1 MDENKMRKSQDT
13 LGLLG
18 VIAMGVLLLLF
29 MLSDAVLI
37 LGNSVALYGDNSVLF
52 NAYSVLYYFLIDFY
66 PILLIGDMFVVYN
79 SFCKSYNTK
88 HLFAS
93 TVLGFVSASVYALS
107 FIPLSI
113 LDSPAIARNASIS
126 DIDDFFGWFNIT
138 MLVLVLVIVFICYV
152 QIALLIY
159 FSKVRKRI
167 NYTQIMHRYENFRF
181 AMLAVFVLYLAM
193 FVCYMIIL
201 GGRI

>member
-66 PILLIGDMFVVYN
+66 PILLIGDIFVVYN
-79 SFCKSYNTK
+79 SFCKSYNAK
-88 HLFAS
+88 HFFAS
-93 TVLGFVSASVYALS
+93 TVLGFASASVYVLS

-113 LDSPAIARNASIS
+113 LDSPAIARNASVS
-126 DIDDFFGWFNIT
+126 DIDDFFSWFNIT

-152 QIALLIY
+152 QIAFLLY
-159 FSKVRKRI
+159 FNKVRKRI

-181 AMLAVFVLYLAM
+181 AVLAVFVLYLAM
-193 FVCYMIIL
+193 FVCYMII
-201 GGRI
+201 

>member
-1 MDENKMRKSQDT
+1 MDKNKMRKSQDT

-29 MLSDAVLI
+29 MLFYAVLI
-37 LGNSVALYGDNSVLF
+37 LGNSVALYEDNSVLF

-88 HLFAS
+88 HLIAS
-93 TVLGFVSASVYALS
+93 TVLGFASASVYALS

-113 LDSPAIARNASIS
+113 LDSPSIARNASVT
-126 DIDDFFGWFNIT
+126 DVDDFFGWFNIT
-138 MLVLVLVIVFICYV
+138 MLVLVLIIVFICFV

-181 AMLAVFVLYLAM
+181 AVLAVFVLYLAM
-193 FVCYMIIL
+193 FVCYMII
-201 GGRI
+201 

>member
-113 LDSPAIARNASIS
+113 LDSPAIARNASVS

-167 NYTQIMHRYENFRF
+167 NYTQVMHRYENFRF
-181 AMLAVFVLYLAM
+181 AVLAVFVLYLAM
-193 FVCYMIIL
+193 FVCYMII
-201 GGRI
+201 

>member
-37 LGNSVALYGDNSVLF
+37 LGNSVALYEDNSVLF

-93 TVLGFVSASVYALS
+93 TVLGFASASVYALS

-113 LDSPAIARNASIS
+113 LDSPLIARNAYAS
-126 DIDDFFGWFNIT
+126 DVDDFFGWFNIT
-138 MLVLVLVIVFICYV
+138 MLVLMLVIVFICYV

-181 AMLAVFVLYLAM
+181 AVLAVFVLYLAM
-193 FVCYMIIL
+193 FVCYMII
-201 GGRI
+201 

>member
-37 LGNSVALYGDNSVLF
+37 LCNSVALYEENSVLF

-79 SFCKSYNTK
+79 SFFKSYNTK

-93 TVLGFVSASVYALS
+93 TVLGFASASVYAIS

-113 LDSPAIARNASIS
+113 LDSPAIARNASVS

-181 AMLAVFVLYLAM
+181 AVLAVFVLYLAM
-193 FVCYMIIL
+193 FVCYMII
-201 GGRI
+201 

>member
-88 HLFAS
+88 HLIAS
-93 TVLGFVSASVYALS
+93 TVLGFASASVYALS

-113 LDSPAIARNASIS
+113 LDSPSIARNASVS
-126 DIDDFFGWFNIT
+126 DVDDFFSWFNIT
-138 MLVLVLVIVFICYV
+138 MLVLMLVIVFICYV

-181 AMLAVFVLYLAM
+181 AVLAVFVLYLAM
-193 FVCYMIIL
+193 FVCYMII
-201 GGRI
+201 

>member
-18 VIAMGVLLLLF
+18 VIVMGVLLLLF
-29 MLSDAVLI
+29 MLSGAVLI
-37 LGNSVALYGDNSVLF
+37 LCNSVALYGSNSGFF
-52 NAYSVLYYFLIDFY
+52 NPYSVLYYFLIDFY

-93 TVLGFVSASVYALS
+93 TVLGFVSASVYAIS

-113 LDSPAIARNASIS
+113 LDSPLIARNASVS
-126 DIDDFFGWFNIT
+126 DVNDFFSWFNIT
-138 MLVLVLVIVFICYV
+138 MLVLMLVIVFICYV

-159 FSKVRKRI
+159 FNKVRKRI

-181 AMLAVFVLYLAM
+181 AVLAVFVLYLAM
-193 FVCYMIIL
+193 FVCYMII
-201 GGRI
+201 

>member
-18 VIAMGVLLLLF
+18 VITMGVLLLLF

-88 HLFAS
+88 HLIAS
-93 TVLGFVSASVYALS
+93 TVLGFASASVYALS

-113 LDSPAIARNASIS
+113 LDSPAIARNASLS
-126 DIDDFFGWFNIT
+126 DVDDFFGWFNIT
-138 MLVLVLVIVFICYV
+138 MLVLGLVIVFTCYV
-152 QIALLIY
+152 QIAFLLY
-159 FSKVRKRI
+159 FNKVRKRI

-181 AMLAVFVLYLAM
+181 AVLAVFVLYLAM
-193 FVCYMIIL
+193 FVCYMII
-201 GGRI
+201 

>member
-1 MDENKMRKSQDT
+1 MDENKMRKSQDN

-18 VIAMGVLLLLF
+18 VIVMGVLLLLF
-29 MLSDAVLI
+29 MLSGAVLI
-37 LGNSVALYGDNSVLF
+37 LCNSMDLYGSNSGFF
-52 NAYSVLYYFLIDFY
+52 NPYSVLYYFLIDFY
-66 PILLIGDMFVVYN
+66 PILLIGDMLVVYN

-88 HLFAS
+88 HLIAS
-93 TVLGFVSASVYALS
+93 TVLGFVSASVYAIS

-113 LDSPAIARNASIS
+113 LDSPLIARDVCALDSENY
-126 DIDDFFGWFNIT
+126 FGWFNIT
-138 MLVLVLVIVFICYV
+138 MLVLMLVIVFTCYV
-152 QIALLIY
+152 QIAFLLY
-159 FSKVRKRI
+159 FNKVRKRI
-167 NYTQIMHRYENFRF
+167 NYTQIMHRYEHFRF

>member
-37 LGNSVALYGDNSVLF
+37 LGNGVALYEDNSVLF

-66 PILLIGDMFVVYN
+66 PILLIGDIFVVYN

-93 TVLGFVSASVYALS
+93 TVLGFASASVYALS

-113 LDSPAIARNASIS
+113 LDSPAIARNASVS
-126 DIDDFFGWFNIT
+126 DIDDFFSWFNIT
-138 MLVLVLVIVFICYV
+138 MLVLALVIVFICYV

-181 AMLAVFVLYLAM
+181 AVLAVFVLYLAM
-193 FVCYMIIL
+193 FVCYMII
-201 GGRI
+201 

>member
-1 MDENKMRKSQDT
+1 MDENKMKKSQDT

-18 VIAMGVLLLLF
+18 VIAMGVLLLFF
-29 MLSDAVLI
+29 MLCDAVLI
-37 LGNSVALYGDNSVLF
+37 LCNSMDLYGSNSGLF

-66 PILLIGDMFVVYN
+66 PILLIGVMFAVYN

-93 TVLGFVSASVYALS
+93 TLLGCVSASVYALS

-113 LDSPAIARNASIS
+113 LDSPLIARNVSALDSENY
-126 DIDDFFGWFNIT
+126 FGWFNIT
-138 MLVLVLVIVFICYV
+138 MLVLMLIIVFTCFV
-152 QIALLIY
+152 QTAFLLY
-159 FSKVRKRI
+159 FTKVRKRI

-181 AMLAVFVLYLAM
+181 AVLAVFVLYLAM

>member
-18 VIAMGVLLLLF
+18 VIVMGVLLLLF

-93 TVLGFVSASVYALS
+93 TVLGFASASVYALS

-113 LDSPAIARNASIS
+113 LDSPAIARNASVS

-138 MLVLVLVIVFICYV
+138 MLVLMLVIVFICYV

-181 AMLAVFVLYLAM
+181 AVLAVFVLYLAM
-193 FVCYMIIL
+193 FVCYMII
-201 GGRI
+201 

>member
-1 MDENKMRKSQDT
+1 MDENKVRKSQDT

-18 VIAMGVLLLLF
+18 VITMGVLLLLF
-29 MLSDAVLI
+29 MLSGAVLI
-37 LGNSVALYGDNSVLF
+37 LCDSVALYGNYSGFF
-52 NAYSVLYYFLIDFY
+52 NPYSVLYYFLIDFY

-79 SFCKSYNTK
+79 LFCKSYNTK
-88 HLFAS
+88 HLIAS
-93 TVLGFVSASVYALS
+93 TVLGFASASVYALS

-113 LDSPAIARNASIS
+113 LDSPSIARNASVS

-181 AMLAVFVLYLAM
+181 AVLAVFVLYLAM
-193 FVCYMIIL
+193 FVCYMII
-201 GGRI
+201 

>member
-1 MDENKMRKSQDT
+1 MDENKMRKRQDT

-18 VIAMGVLLLLF
+18 VIEMGVLLLLF
-29 MLSDAVLI
+29 MLCDAVLI
-37 LGNSVALYGDNSVLF
+37 LCNSVTLYGSNSGLF
-52 NAYSVLYYFLIDFY
+52 NTYSVLYYFLIDFY

-88 HLFAS
+88 HLIAS
-93 TVLGFVSASVYALS
+93 TVLGFVSALVYAIS

-113 LDSPAIARNASIS
+113 LDSPLIARDVCALDSENY
-126 DIDDFFGWFNIT
+126 FGWFNIT
-138 MLVLVLVIVFICYV
+138 MLVLMLVIVFTCYV
-152 QIALLIY
+152 QIAFLLY
-159 FSKVRKRI
+159 FNKVRKRI
-167 NYTQIMHRYENFRF
+167 NYTKVMHRYENFRY
-181 AMLAVFVLYLAM
+181 AVLAVYVLYLAM

>member
-18 VIAMGVLLLLF
+18 VIVMVVLLLLF
-29 MLSDAVLI
+29 MLSGAVLI
-37 LGNSVALYGDNSVLF
+37 LCNSVALYGSNSGFF
-52 NAYSVLYYFLIDFY
+52 NPYSVLYYFLIDFY

-88 HLFAS
+88 HLIAS
-93 TVLGFVSASVYALS
+93 TVLGFVSASVYAIS

-113 LDSPAIARNASIS
+113 LDSPLIARDVCALDSENY
-126 DIDDFFGWFNIT
+126 FGWFNIT
-138 MLVLVLVIVFICYV
+138 ILVLTLVIIFTCYV
-152 QIALLIY
+152 QIAFLLY
-159 FSKVRKRI
+159 FNKVRKRI
-167 NYTQIMHRYENFRF
+167 NYTKVMHRYENFRF

-193 FVCYMIIL
+193 FVCYMII
-201 GGRI
+201 

>member
-88 HLFAS
+88 HLIAS
-93 TVLGFVSASVYALS
+93 TVLGFASASVYALS

-113 LDSPAIARNASIS
+113 LDSPAIARNASVS

-138 MLVLVLVIVFICYV
+138 MLVLMLVIIFICYV

-181 AMLAVFVLYLAM
+181 AVLAVFVLYLAM
-193 FVCYMIIL
+193 FVCYMII
-201 GGRI
+201 

>member
-1 MDENKMRKSQDT
+1 MDENKMRKRQNT

-18 VIAMGVLLLLF
+18 VIVMGVLLLLF
-29 MLSDAVLI
+29 MLSGAVLI
-37 LGNSVALYGDNSVLF
+37 ICNSVALYGSNSGFF
-52 NAYSVLYYFLIDFY
+52 NPYSVLYYFLIDFY

-88 HLFAS
+88 HLIAS
-93 TVLGFVSASVYALS
+93 TVLGFVSASVYAIS

-113 LDSPAIARNASIS
+113 LDSPLIARDVCALDSENYI
-126 DIDDFFGWFNIT
+126 GWFNIT
-138 MLVLVLVIVFICYV
+138 MLVLTLVIIFTCYV
-152 QIALLIY
+152 QIAFLLY

-167 NYTQIMHRYENFRF
+167 NYTQIMHRYEHFRF

>member
-88 HLFAS
+88 HLIAS

-113 LDSPAIARNASIS
+113 LDSPAIARNASAF
-126 DIDDFFGWFNIT
+126 DADDFFSWFNIT

-181 AMLAVFVLYLAM
+181 AVLAVFVLYLAM
-193 FVCYMIIL
+193 FVCYMII
-201 GGRI
+201 

>member
-1 MDENKMRKSQDT
+1 MDENKMRKSQNT

-18 VIAMGVLLLLF
+18 VIVMGVLLLLF
-29 MLSDAVLI
+29 MLSGAVLI
-37 LGNSVALYGDNSVLF
+37 ICNSVALYGSNSGFF
-52 NAYSVLYYFLIDFY
+52 NPYSVLYYFLIDFY

-88 HLFAS
+88 HLIAS
-93 TVLGFVSASVYALS
+93 TVLGFVSASVYAIS

-113 LDSPAIARNASIS
+113 LDSPLIARDVCALDSENY
-126 DIDDFFGWFNIT
+126 FGWFNIT
-138 MLVLVLVIVFICYV
+138 MLVLMLVIVFICYV
-152 QIALLIY
+152 QIAFLLY

-167 NYTQIMHRYENFRF
+167 NYTQIMHRYEHFRF

>member
-37 LGNSVALYGDNSVLF
+37 LGNGVALYGDNSVLF

-88 HLFAS
+88 HLFTS
-93 TVLGFVSASVYALS
+93 TVLGFASASVYALS

-113 LDSPAIARNASIS
+113 LDSPAIARNASVS
-126 DIDDFFGWFNIT
+126 DIDDFFSWFNIT
-138 MLVLVLVIVFICYV
+138 MLVLALVIVFICYV

-181 AMLAVFVLYLAM
+181 AVLAVFVLYLAM
-193 FVCYMIIL
+193 FVCYMII
-201 GGRI
+201 

>member
-18 VIAMGVLLLLF
+18 VIVMGVLLLLF
-29 MLSDAVLI
+29 MLSGAVLI
-37 LGNSVALYGDNSVLF
+37 ICNSVALYGSNSGFF
-52 NAYSVLYYFLIDFY
+52 NPYSVLYYFLIDFY

-88 HLFAS
+88 HLFVS

-113 LDSPAIARNASIS
+113 LDSPLIARDVCALDSENY
-126 DIDDFFGWFNIT
+126 FGWFNIT
-138 MLVLVLVIVFICYV
+138 ILVLTLVIIFTCYV
-152 QIALLIY
+152 QIAFLLY
-159 FSKVRKRI
+159 FNKVRKRI
-167 NYTQIMHRYENFRF
+167 NYTKVMHRYENFRF

-193 FVCYMIIL
+193 FVCYMII
-201 GGRI
+201 

>member
-18 VIAMGVLLLLF
+18 VIVMGVLLLLF

-66 PILLIGDMFVVYN
+66 PILLIGDIFVVYN

-88 HLFAS
+88 HLIAS
-93 TVLGFVSASVYALS
+93 TVLGFASASVYALS

-113 LDSPAIARNASIS
+113 LDSPAIARNASVS
-126 DIDDFFGWFNIT
+126 DVDDFFGWFNIM
-138 MLVLVLVIVFICYV
+138 MLVLMLVIVFTCYV
-152 QIALLIY
+152 QIAFLLY
-159 FSKVRKRI
+159 FNKVRKRI
-167 NYTQIMHRYENFRF
+167 NYTKVMHRYEYFRF
-181 AMLAVFVLYLAM
+181 VMLAVFVLYLAM
-193 FVCYMIIL
+193 FVCYMII
-201 GGRI
+201 

>member
-18 VIAMGVLLLLF
+18 VIVMGVLLLLF

-37 LGNSVALYGDNSVLF
+37 LGNSVALYGDNSALF
-52 NAYSVLYYFLIDFY
+52 NPYSVLYYFLIDFY

-88 HLFAS
+88 HLIAS
-93 TVLGFVSASVYALS
+93 TVLGFASASVYALS

-113 LDSPAIARNASIS
+113 LDSPLIARNASVT
-126 DIDDFFGWFNIT
+126 DVYDFFGWFNIT
-138 MLVLVLVIVFICYV
+138 MLVLVLIIVFICFV

-181 AMLAVFVLYLAM
+181 AVLAVFVLYLAM
-193 FVCYMIIL
+193 FVCYMII
-201 GGRI
+201 

>member
-1 MDENKMRKSQDT
+1 MDENKMRKSQNT

-18 VIAMGVLLLLF
+18 VIVMGVLLLLF
-29 MLSDAVLI
+29 MLSGAVLI
-37 LGNSVALYGDNSVLF
+37 LCNSVALYGSNSGFF
-52 NAYSVLYYFLIDFY
+52 NPYSVLYYFLIDFY

-79 SFCKSYNTK
+79 SFWKSYNTK

-93 TVLGFVSASVYALS
+93 TVLGFVSASVYAIS

-113 LDSPAIARNASIS
+113 LDSPLIARDVCALDSENY
-126 DIDDFFGWFNIT
+126 FGWFNIT
-138 MLVLVLVIVFICYV
+138 ILVLMLVIVFTCYV
-152 QIALLIY
+152 QIAFLLY
-159 FSKVRKRI
+159 FNKVRKRI
-167 NYTQIMHRYENFRF
+167 NYTQIMHRYEHFRF

>member
-18 VIAMGVLLLLF
+18 VIVMGVLLLLF

-88 HLFAS
+88 HLIAS
-93 TVLGFVSASVYALS
+93 TVLGFVSASVYAIS

-113 LDSPAIARNASIS
+113 LDSPSIARNAYAS
-126 DIDDFFGWFNIT
+126 DVDDFFGWFNIT

-159 FSKVRKRI
+159 FSKVRKRT

-181 AMLAVFVLYLAM
+181 AVLAVFVLYLAM
-193 FVCYMIIL
+193 FVCYMII
-201 GGRI
+201 

>member
-37 LGNSVALYGDNSVLF
+37 LGNSVALYEDNSVLF

-88 HLFAS
+88 HLIAS

-113 LDSPAIARNASIS
+113 LDSPLIARNASVS
-126 DIDDFFGWFNIT
+126 DVDDFFSWFNIT

-152 QIALLIY
+152 QIAFLLY

-181 AMLAVFVLYLAM
+181 AVLAVFVLYLAM
-193 FVCYMIIL
+193 FVCYMII
-201 GGRI
+201 

>member
-37 LGNSVALYGDNSVLF
+37 LGNSVALYEDNSVLF

-113 LDSPAIARNASIS
+113 LDSPAIARNASVS

-138 MLVLVLVIVFICYV
+138 ILVLMLVIVFTCYV
-152 QIALLIY
+152 QIAFLLY
-159 FSKVRKRI
+159 FNKVRKRI
-167 NYTQIMHRYENFRF
+167 NYTKVMHRYEHFRLV
-181 AMLAVFVLYLAM
+181 MLAVFVLYLAM
-193 FVCYMIIL
+193 FVCYMII
-201 GGRI
+201 

>member
-1 MDENKMRKSQDT
+1 MDENKMRKSQNT

-18 VIAMGVLLLLF
+18 VIVMGVLLLLF
-29 MLSDAVLI
+29 MLSGAVLI
-37 LGNSVALYGDNSVLF
+37 LCNSVALYGSNSGFF
-52 NAYSVLYYFLIDFY
+52 NPYSVLYYFLIDFY

-88 HLFAS
+88 HLIAS
-93 TVLGFVSASVYALS
+93 TVLGFASASVYALS

-113 LDSPAIARNASIS
+113 LDSPAIARNASAF
-126 DIDDFFGWFNIT
+126 DVDDFFSWFNIT

-159 FSKVRKRI
+159 FNKVRKRI
-167 NYTQIMHRYENFRF
+167 NYTQIMHRYEHFRF

-193 FVCYMIIL
+193 FVCYMII
-201 GGRI
+201 

>member
-18 VIAMGVLLLLF
+18 VIVMGVLLLLF

-37 LGNSVALYGDNSVLF
+37 LGNSVALYEDNSVLF

-88 HLFAS
+88 HLIAS
-93 TVLGFVSASVYALS
+93 TVLGFASASVYALS

-113 LDSPAIARNASIS
+113 LDSPSIARNASVS

-138 MLVLVLVIVFICYV
+138 MLVLMLVIVFICYV
-152 QIALLIY
+152 QIAFLLY
-159 FSKVRKRI
+159 FNKVRKRI
-167 NYTQIMHRYENFRF
+167 NYTQIMHRYEHFRF
-181 AMLAVFVLYLAM
+181 VMLAVFVLYLAM
-193 FVCYMIIL
+193 FVCYMII
-201 GGRI
+201 

>member
-113 LDSPAIARNASIS
+113 LDSPAIARNASVS

-138 MLVLVLVIVFICYV
+138 MLVLVLVIVFTCYV

-159 FSKVRKRI
+159 FNKVRKRI

-181 AMLAVFVLYLAM
+181 AVLAVFVLYLAM
-193 FVCYMIIL
+193 FVCYMII
-201 GGRI
+201 

>member
-37 LGNSVALYGDNSVLF
+37 LGNSVALYEDNSVLF

-93 TVLGFVSASVYALS
+93 TVLGFASASVYALS

-113 LDSPAIARNASIS
+113 LDSPAIARNASVS

-181 AMLAVFVLYLAM
+181 AVLAVFVLYLAM
-193 FVCYMIIL
+193 FVCYMII
-201 GGRI
+201 

>member
-18 VIAMGVLLLLF
+18 VITMGVLLLLF

-66 PILLIGDMFVVYN
+66 PILLIGDIFVVYN

-88 HLFAS
+88 HLIAS
-93 TVLGFVSASVYALS
+93 TVLGFASASVYALS
-107 FIPLSI
+107 FIPLSM
-113 LDSPAIARNASIS
+113 LDSPSIARNASLS
-126 DIDDFFGWFNIT
+126 DVDDFFGWFNIT
-138 MLVLVLVIVFICYV
+138 MLVLGLVIVFTCYV
-152 QIALLIY
+152 QIAFLLY
-159 FSKVRKRI
+159 FNKVRKRI

-181 AMLAVFVLYLAM
+181 AVLAVFVLYLAM
-193 FVCYMIIL
+193 FVCYMII
-201 GGRI
+201 

>member
-37 LGNSVALYGDNSVLF
+37 LGNSVALYEENSVLF

-79 SFCKSYNTK
+79 SFCKSYNAK

-93 TVLGFVSASVYALS
+93 TVLGFASASVYALS

-113 LDSPAIARNASIS
+113 LDSPAIARNASVS
-126 DIDDFFGWFNIT
+126 DIDDFFSWFNIT
-138 MLVLVLVIVFICYV
+138 MLVLVLVIVFTCYV
-152 QIALLIY
+152 QIAFLLY
-159 FSKVRKRI
+159 FNKVRKRI
-167 NYTQIMHRYENFRF
+167 NYTKVMHRYENFRF

-193 FVCYMIIL
+193 FVCYMII
-201 GGRI
+201 

>member
-88 HLFAS
+88 HLIAS
-93 TVLGFVSASVYALS
+93 TVLGFASASVYALS

-113 LDSPAIARNASIS
+113 LDSPAIARNASVS
-126 DIDDFFGWFNIT
+126 DVNDFFGWFNIM
-138 MLVLVLVIVFICYV
+138 MLVLVLVIVFTCYV
-152 QIALLIY
+152 QIAFLLY
-159 FSKVRKRI
+159 FNKVRKRI

-181 AMLAVFVLYLAM
+181 AVLAVFVLYLAM
-193 FVCYMIIL
+193 FVCYMII
-201 GGRI
+201 